1 MANMDRY
8 QIAAIQQPADG
19 RRLARR
25 EPLSSSIYDVVVD
38 MLMTRELPP
47 GSRVNIDELSR
58 TLGVS
63 PTPVREALA
72 RVESDGLLTKEVQ
85 RGYTVA
91 PLLGLPQLRDL
102 LDLRMLIEPAAAGR
116 AATRATAPETRALRT
131 VARSTGK
138 GGAGNTPGAGR
149 IDMTS
154 DARFHEMLAT
164 LSGNPLIPEML
175 SRMRSHVHIYRLS
188 FPVGEDTVTLP
199 EHLAIVDAIGRGDA
213 QGAEHAMRLHLTSS
227 LGRLESFLRRGTDSG
242 AG

>member
-8 QIAAIQQPADG
+8 QIAAIQRPAVG

-102 LDLRMLIEPAAAGR
+102 LDLRTLIEPTAAAR
-116 AATRATAPETRALRT
+116 AATRATAAETRALRT
-131 VARSTGK
+131 AARSTGK
-138 GGAGNTPGAGR
+138 GGGGNTPGAGR

-154 DARFHEMLAT
+154 DANFHAMLAT
-164 LSGNPLIPEML
+164 LSGNLLIPEML

-213 QGAEHAMRLHLTSS
+213 HGAEQAMRLHLTNS
-227 LGRLESFLRRGTDSG
+227 LRRLETAFARRMDDPKG
-242 AG
+242 